1 MKTTEEKINRILEIL
16 DNDVIMIFPDM
27 IFTDKELPELCEAKD
42 CFTPI
47 PGLKGYSFR
56 KDKPSGI
63 PGPGN
68 QYHYHIYLQGKEVFA
83 VNNDGTGHD
92 GFHNVRIDKE
102 LADYLRQKGANVPDT
117 NLIECRDYSNKQL
130 LFD

>member
-1 MKTTEEKINRILEIL
+1 MKTTKEKIDRIFEILEDDI
-16 DNDVIMIFPDM
+16 ITIFPEI

-42 CFTPI
+42 CYTPI
-47 PGLKGYSFR
+47 PGLKGYSIR

-83 VNNDGTGHD
+83 VNIDGTGHD
-92 GFHNVRIDKE
+92 GFHNVRINKII
-102 LADYLRQKGANVPDT
+102 ADYLRQKGAIVPDT
-117 NLIECRDYSNKQL
+117 NIIECRNFSNKRL
-130 LFD
+130 LLD